1 MKWMQTAVLLKS
13 ITMTTDSGGKLE
25 QKKQET
31 NEIQIKAHENET
43 KIKTAEYLWQYAPS
57 QKVRPRAVVWMRRL
71 RRRTRRW
78 HRDGERGGRR
88 EWEQADKPMEE

>member
-1 MKWMQTAVLLKS
+1 MQTAVLLKS

-43 KIKTAEYLWQYAPS
+43 KIKTAEYL
-57 QKVRPRAVVWMRRL
+57 
-71 RRRTRRW
+71 
-78 HRDGERGGRR
+78 
-88 EWEQADKPMEE
+88 